1 MIPCR
6 GVHPSREKG
15 VRATARFCVPRDVYF
30 GQDTLKTLS
39 TLRGS
44 RALLAVGGASLRGG
58 GFAESAAA
66 YLQQAG
72 MQVRML
78 SGIDA
83 DASLREVRNGVK
95 AMRESKP
102 DWIVALGGGTLLG
115 AMKLMWVLYAHP
127 AASLETLSDL
137 FLDDVD
143 LRSVARFAAIPTTA
157 GTGAEASCF
166 ASAADYAAHRRVF
179 LRHAQLTP
187 DVVILD
193 PAVLADAPP
202 ALTARTGMDAVSHA
216 IEACVTP
223 ARTPFSEPLALHAL
237 RVLYSA
243 VFDAY
248 TGDAAAKERVLYAQY
263 MAGMAYANSALG
275 LNHALA
281 QAVSVCVTTPRI
293 PHGCA
298 STILLP
304 QVIRFNA
311 QTASARYDELAR
323 LIGIKPREKKTLVES
338 MALTLREKGAQMR
351 IPVSFSRLGVREDAF
366 EQMLP
371 AMAEQ
376 AEALLQA
383 KENPRAVTRE
393 QLIKIL
399 RCAYTGKPVDF

>member
-1 MIPCR
+1 MQ
-6 GVHPSREKG
+6 
-15 VRATARFCVPRDVYF
+15 A
-30 GQDTLKTLS
+30 LS

-44 RALLAVGGASLRGG
+44 RALLAVGGDSLRSG

-78 SGIDA
+78 PGIGA

-95 AMRESKP
+95 AMRECKP

-115 AMKLMWVLYAHP
+115 AVKLMWALYAHP

-137 FLDDVD
+137 SFDGVD
-143 LRSVARFAAIPTTA
+143 LRSAARFAAIPTTA

-166 ASAADYAAHRRVF
+166 ASVADYAEHRRFF
-179 LRHAQLTP
+179 LRQAQLTP

-237 RVLYSA
+237 RVLFSA
-243 VFDAY
+243 VLDAY
-248 TGDAAAKERVLYAQY
+248 AGDIAAKEKVLYAQY
-263 MAGMAYANSALG
+263 LAGIAYANSALG
-275 LNHALA
+275 LNHALS
-281 QAVSVCVTTPRI
+281 QAVSACVAAPRI

-311 QTASARYDELAR
+311 QAASARYDALAR
-323 LIGIKPREKKTLVES
+323 LMGVKPREKKTLVES
-338 MALTLREKGAQMR
+338 MALSLREKGAQMR
-351 IPVSFSRLGVREDAF
+351 IPVSFSRLGVSEDVF
-366 EQMLP
+366 EEMLP
-371 AMAEQ
+371 VMAEQ
-376 AEALLQA
+376 AEGLLQA
-383 KENPRAVTRE
+383 KENPRAATRE